1 MLIKTLLI
9 SYIFCTLHF
18 FKSQLKRWLLITK
31 LSIQIVY
38 IMDKDPL
45 KSSHQ
50 DVRCDQRVHE
60 NIKKNVDYPYP
71 RQRPK
76 PPVEKISVGIACVRF
91 ASTGIEMLLVRKR
104 YTYAYNM
111 FVNGRYKSDS
121 SNDIITLFNTM
132 TVDEKLDIM
141 SLNFVQIWY
150 RVWLNNL
157 QKTSSFYT
165 AKSKFENT
173 FVADGG
179 ARLKRL
185 MAKSKENGQLI
196 WEIPKG
202 RKKGKTE
209 TNIVCA
215 VREFAEETTMNT
227 KHYSLCRENLTH
239 SYISDGT
246 KYTNIYYFAFA
257 RHGSTPCVNV
267 VNQTQIGEIAEIKW
281 MNMNAISQ
289 IDIGGRL
296 KPIAKKIFKFMKTLA
311 KI

>member
-1 MLIKTLLI
+1 MDN
-9 SYIFCTLHF
+9 
-18 FKSQLKRWLLITK
+18 ITSES
-31 LSIQIVY
+31 LR
-38 IMDKDPL
+38 
-45 KSSHQ
+45 SSHQ
-50 DVRCDQRVHE
+50 DVRYDQCSGS
-60 NIKKNVDYPYP
+60 NTSSKGVDYPYP
-71 RQRPK
+71 RQRAK
-76 PPVEKISVGIACVRF
+76 PPTEKISVGVACVRF
-91 ASTGIEMLLVRKR
+91 APTGIEMLLVRKR

-111 FVNGRYKSDS
+111 FVNGRYKSDN
-121 SNDIITLFNTM
+121 SNDLITLFNAM

-157 QKTSSFYT
+157 QKTSSFYA
-165 AKSKFENT
+165 AKSKFENA

-185 MAKSKENGQLI
+185 MVKSKENGQLI

-202 RKKGKTE
+202 RKKGKSE
-209 TNIVCA
+209 ADIVCA
-215 VREFAEETTMNT
+215 VREFAEETTMT
-227 KHYSLCRENLTH
+227 VKQYSLCRENYKH

-257 RHGSTPCVNV
+257 RLGVDPRVNV
-267 VNQTQIGEIAEIKW
+267 ANQTQIGEIAEIKW

-296 KPIAKKIFKFMKTLA
+296 RPIAKKIFKFMKARA